1 MADSLYYKGYH
12 AKPEWVDED
21 RIYYGKILGISDLVD
36 FTSESANGLKNAFC
50 QAVDDYLDFCRKCGK
65 EPQKPTCRVVLV
77 EPGKAAEITEME
89 LSLKNMQKTVGGLI
103 QAVYPWE
110 DKVALVCNDEGKLLG
125 LPPNRALED
134 ENGDIYD
141 IVHGTFF
148 ICGLTE
154 DDFGPL
160 TNEQAELYLKK
171 FRNPQ
176 AFMYGTDGTIFAI
189 ERHEFKE

>member
-77 EPGKAAEITEME
+77 EPG
-89 LSLKNMQKTVGGLI
+89 
-103 QAVYPWE
+103 
-110 DKVALVCNDEGKLLG
+110 
-125 LPPNRALED
+125 
-134 ENGDIYD
+134 
-141 IVHGTFF
+141 
-148 ICGLTE
+148 
-154 DDFGPL
+154 
-160 TNEQAELYLKK
+160 
-171 FRNPQ
+171 
-176 AFMYGTDGTIFAI
+176 
-189 ERHEFKE
+189 